1 MEDLFD
7 FESMTKEQIEAAIVR
22 NVREMKKL
30 REDKKDF
37 ATATNEALKEIE
49 TRVDAA
55 LEALDKK

>member
-7 FESMTKEQIEAAIVR
+7 FESMTK
-22 NVREMKKL
+22 